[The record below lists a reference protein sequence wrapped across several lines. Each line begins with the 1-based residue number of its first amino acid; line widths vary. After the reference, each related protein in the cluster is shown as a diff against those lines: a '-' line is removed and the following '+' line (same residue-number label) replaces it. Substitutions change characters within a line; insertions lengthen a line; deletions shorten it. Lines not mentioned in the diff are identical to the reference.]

1 MYTPTPRCTHGRWA
15 SYEETGLDS
24 DRLVLMWDAETAP
37 PVGGARYP
45 GRSFPICKVEY
56 TPRAP
61 SPPTA
66 PPSPPATVATMASV
80 LTTCSYP
87 LATIETH
94 EGCEAAIRELFP
106 TEFSGFLYS
115 DASLPG
121 NYLEHIM
128 HGMPMHPRT
137 CTCTCTCTVCV
148 PQSDLKH
155 IMHGMHMHLHM
166 HMHMHM
172 HIRMHSTSCT
182 VAYRGSRHPCL

>member
-106 TEFSGFLYS
+106 TEFLQRGSFLYS
-115 DASLPG
+115 DASLAG
-121 NYLEHIM
+121 SYM
-128 HGMPMHPRT
+128 
-137 CTCTCTCTVCV
+137 
-148 PQSDLKH
+148 KH

>member
-1 MYTPTPRCTHGRWA
+1 MPRTTARSAVAHVSEQGLELSPFPTTCTLNICMRSYAYSSLFMPQVHSIRIGSMYTPTPRCTHGRWA

-106 TEFSGFLYS
+106 TEFL
-115 DASLPG
+115 
-121 NYLEHIM
+121 
-128 HGMPMHPRT
+128 
-137 CTCTCTCTVCV
+137 
-148 PQSDLKH
+148 Q
-155 IMHGMHMHLHM
+155 
-166 HMHMHM
+166 
-172 HIRMHSTSCT
+172 
-182 VAYRGSRHPCL
+182 RGLFPLF